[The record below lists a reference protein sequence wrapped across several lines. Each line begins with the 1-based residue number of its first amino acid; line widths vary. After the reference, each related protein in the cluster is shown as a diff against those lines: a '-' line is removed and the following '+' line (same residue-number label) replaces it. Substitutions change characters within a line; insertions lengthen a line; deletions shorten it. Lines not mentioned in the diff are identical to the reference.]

1 MPHTKQTETATVRK
15 MHWVQV
21 ATADSTPAA
30 FAAAAPIV
38 EPPPPRGV
46 SETSTVI
53 AIYHAALSH
62 ADAARLAD
70 LLKREGFPG
79 RVVLTLVDAP

>member
-1 MPHTKQTETATVRK
+1 MKREIETATVGR
-15 MHWVQV
+15 MNWVEA
-21 ATADSTPAA
+21 ATQGSA
-30 FAAAAPIV
+30 
-38 EPPPPRGV
+38 PPPAPV
-46 SETSTVI
+46 SETPAVI